1 MDASPAGP
9 AGKREE
15 SDFSSGSLLLWNL
28 SSVALSE
35 SDLDNS
41 KAVLHDTFTQ
51 TRVTPGIPVRD
62 EFL

>member
-15 SDFSSGSLLLWNL
+15 SDFSSGSLLWNL

-35 SDLDNS
+35 SDLDSS
-41 KAVLHDTFTQ
+41 KAVLHDTFIQ